1 MALISGLNVR
11 IADENLSWQSV
22 CGADVSS
29 WTKTDLLIVAFHED
43 SDKSHGGDP
52 WANMPY
58 FRLDGGTWTQITT
71 TSTVKATTVAALT
84 DADPVGSTS
93 ACYSPLDDSEE
104 DTNGAINALTVNQ
117 SYAELQVGLDVSAV
131 GDGVLIE
138 FSTDGAT
145 LSAGSITI
153 AAGSTTYDTSLA
165 SSLRVNATFDTSLA
179 SNLRVKIADIQLSL
193 PSQLKI
199 ILTSQIFQPS
209 NLRVKVLAIQKSLAS
224 NLTVRVVDNQI
235 SLASNLRV
243 SLQSQL
249 SLVSNLRVNATQET
263 FLPSNLIVRVSG
275 NQLTKPSNLRVNITQ
290 QLSLPSNLQ
299 IIISSTTYD
308 TSLISNLRV
317 KIVDQQLSLTS
328 NLRITIQTQLFQPSN
343 IRVKVLAQQISLPS
357 NLDVRI
363 LAQQLSLPSVLKI
376 IVYST
381 NDVSLASNLRVNAIQ
396 EISLSSNLRVKVSDI
411 QKSLPSNLRVMI
423 QTQLYLP
430 SNLRINATQQL
441 SLVSNIDVRVADNQV
456 SLPSQLKVVTFA
468 TESVYL
474 PTSLRVRVF
483 DQQTYLSSNMNIR
496 VVDNQ
501 LSLPT
506 NLKVIVY
513 STESAYLPTSLRVVG
528 AEQTYLSTNLRV
540 NVTQQLSIS
549 SQLKVVLGA
558 LQLSLPTNLRVNVTQ
573 QSSLPTN
580 IRVKVLANQL
590 VKSSNLRVA
599 LLTQISVPSNLR
611 VKVIGVQID
620 ISTNLRIKVIGQQLS
635 KSTNLKIVLRPQIY
649 LSTNLRVKAIAQ
661 QISLPSSLRIITFTG
676 LQLTM
681 PTNLRVLG
689 SEQTIL
695 PSCLRVEI
703 PALFTIASDDS
714 DVGIVRKLMAQAGRE
729 VIQVHND
736 DILPVFY
743 SGSDTH
749 LYTDFQDI
757 MDIQHIRLV
766 DDIYHSGTNYLQGS
780 TIYDKEGRID
790 IGLNLPANTD
800 EILIT
805 YATRDGLSDEV
816 IQLNINM
823 AKYYLQGE
831 LWRSELNYSGS
842 STYEIM
848 AKWTLY
854 SIATYWCI
862 LGMNS
867 SNAIQSGYNYR
878 IAEFEIQTKL
888 WGEGMIAETLLMKYW
903 ERSNDMIKVLKMFES
918 NPEAPIY
925 VVNRSNTKVPY
936 NKDPTIFHTLTNMEA
951 VTLHDSVSRYAVILK
966 IWG

>member
-243 SLQSQL
+243 NLQS
-249 SLVSNLRVNATQET
+249 
-263 FLPSNLIVRVSG
+263 
-275 NQLTKPSNLRVNITQ
+275 